1 MNQDSAT
8 RNPLRKI
15 YEWTLSLAER
25 RLSGLWLG
33 LLSFAEASFFP
44 IPPDVMLAPMVLA
57 QRHRAWF
64 FAALTTLWSVVG
76 GVAGYLIGMFLFG
89 LVADPIIQFYDAQA
103 AFDSARE
110 QFQKH
115 GVWIVFLAGFTPIP
129 YKLFTI
135 SAGLASMSLV
145 PFVAASLIGRGARFF
160 LVAGLIYAGGE
171 RFEAQLR
178 RYADGIGWAMVVLVV
193 AGLLFFYV

>member
-1 MNQDSAT
+1 MRIFSRLYD
-8 RNPLRKI
+8 LV
-15 YEWTLSLAER
+15 LSWAAHPKAPRYLAA
-25 RLSGLWLG
+25 
-33 LLSFAEASFFP
+33 LSFAESSFFP

-64 FAALTTLWSVVG
+64 FAALTTVWSVLG

-89 LVADPIIQFYDAQA
+89 LVAEPIIQFYDAQA
-103 AFDSARE
+103 GFDSARE

-115 GVWIVFLAGFTPIP
+115 GIWIVFLAGFTPIP

-135 SAGLASMSLV
+135 SAGLAAMSLM

-160 LVAGLIYAGGE
+160 LLAGLIYTGGE

-178 RYADGIGWAMVVLVV
+178 RYADGIGWAVVGVV
-193 AGLLFFYV
+193 VIGVLFLYV

>member
-1 MNQDSAT
+1 MRIFSRLYDLVLSWSAH
-8 RNPLRKI
+8 PKAPG
-15 YEWTLSLAER
+15 YLAA
-25 RLSGLWLG
+25 
-33 LLSFAEASFFP
+33 LSFAESSFFP

-64 FAALTTLWSVVG
+64 FAALTTLWSVLG

-89 LVADPIIQFYDAQA
+89 LVADPIIQFYDAQG

-115 GVWIVFLAGFTPIP
+115 GVWIIFLAGFTPIP

-145 PFVAASLIGRGARFF
+145 PFVAASLVGRGARFF

-193 AGLLFFYV
+193 VGLLFFYV

>member
-1 MNQDSAT
+1 MRIFSRLYD
-8 RNPLRKI
+8 LV
-15 YEWTLSLAER
+15 LSWAAHPKAPRYLAA
-25 RLSGLWLG
+25 
-33 LLSFAEASFFP
+33 LSFAESSFFP

-64 FAALTTLWSVVG
+64 FAALTTVWSVLG

-89 LVADPIIQFYDAQA
+89 LVAEPIIQFYDAQT
-103 AFDSARE
+103 AFDSARG

-115 GVWIVFLAGFTPIP
+115 GIWIVFLAGFTPIP

-135 SAGLASMSLV
+135 SAGLAAMSLI

-178 RYADGIGWAMVVLVV
+178 RYADGIGWAVVGVV
-193 AGLLFFYV
+193 VIGVLFLYV